1 MANKIQ
7 IRRGLKKLLPILSF
21 GEPAY
26 TSDTNEFFIGTGKG
40 NVNMNGSLWYTG
52 TALSGTSKNINYTY
66 ADCPLVKVGD
76 VYLNTDYGYIYQST
90 TAGSGED
97 VKWQY
102 KGTIRGPQGIQGV
115 KGDTGEQGPQGLKG
129 DTGAKGDK
137 GDKGEKGETGTLES
151 NSVKTVHIADEAV
164 TTAKLSQEVQ
174 EKLYDTSNSAMLDNF
189 SLLIQG
195 LVNSGDIE
203 LAKIS
208 LSENPNYPGSLI
220 KPETGLYINE
230 PFLIKNDTSGET
242 AQDYLSLQYNDETKY
257 ILSHRLARGHSAI
270 CIVTKKVVTGAEYED
285 GTIKILMDFTNT
297 ERTAI

>member
-7 IRRGLKKLLPILSF
+7 FRRGLRKLLPTLSF
-21 GEPAY
+21 AEPAY

-52 TALSGTSKNINYTY
+52 TALSGTSENINYTY

-129 DTGAKGDK
+129 DTGAKGEK
-137 GDKGEKGETGTLES
+137 GDKGEKGETGTLEN
-151 NSVKTVHIADEAV
+151 NSVDWKNLNGTLQTKITGIED
-164 TTAKLSQEVQ
+164 
-174 EKLYDTSNSAMLDNF
+174 
-189 SLLIQG
+189 
-195 LVNSGDIE
+195 LVNKLNSIK
-203 LAKIS
+203 KID
-208 LSENPNYPGSLI
+208 LEYTVTQGHDGYGITI
-220 KPETGLYINE
+220 KPQVNYASDDEVTATATYSTDSQNHSYFCISYDYTDNKVSVVGGCTVSGVTPNGDVMGAFLTLTFETGASGKTGE
-230 PFLIKNDTSGET
+230 FHGLIYKGDDGKS
-242 AQDYLSLQYNDETKY
+242 YLL
-257 ILSHRLARGHSAI
+257 
-270 CIVTKKVVTGAEYED
+270 
-285 GTIKILMDFTNT
+285 
-297 ERTAI
+297 

>member
-52 TALSGTSKNINYTY
+52 TALSGTSENINYTY

-137 GDKGEKGETGTLES
+137 GDKGEKGETGTLEN
-151 NSVKTVHIADEAV
+151 NSVDWENLNGTLQTKITGIED
-164 TTAKLSQEVQ
+164 
-174 EKLYDTSNSAMLDNF
+174 
-189 SLLIQG
+189 
-195 LVNSGDIE
+195 LVNKLNSIKKVDLEYTVTQGHDGYNITIVPQVNYASNDEVTATATYSTDSQNHSYFYISYDYANNELCATGGCTVSGITPPPDTYGGF
-203 LAKIS
+203 LC
-208 LSENPNYPGSLI
+208 LTF
-220 KPETGLYINE
+220 ETGASGKTGE
-230 PFLIKNDTSGET
+230 FHGLIYKGDDGKS
-242 AQDYLSLQYNDETKY
+242 YLL
-257 ILSHRLARGHSAI
+257 
-270 CIVTKKVVTGAEYED
+270 
-285 GTIKILMDFTNT
+285 
-297 ERTAI
+297 

>member
-7 IRRGLKKLLPILSF
+7 FRRGLRKLLPTLSF
-21 GEPAY
+21 AEPAY

-52 TALSGTSKNINYTY
+52 TALSGTSENINYTY

-137 GDKGEKGETGTLES
+137 GDKGEK
-151 NSVKTVHIADEAV
+151 
-164 TTAKLSQEVQ
+164 
-174 EKLYDTSNSAMLDNF
+174 
-189 SLLIQG
+189 
-195 LVNSGDIE
+195 
-203 LAKIS
+203 
-208 LSENPNYPGSLI
+208 
-220 KPETGLYINE
+220 
-230 PFLIKNDTSGET
+230 
-242 AQDYLSLQYNDETKY
+242 
-257 ILSHRLARGHSAI
+257 R
-270 CIVTKKVVTGAEYED
+270 
-285 GTIKILMDFTNT
+285 
-297 ERTAI
+297 

>member
-26 TSDTNEFFIGTGKG
+26 TSDTSEFFVGTGKG

-52 TALSGTSKNINYTY
+52 TALSGTSENINYTY
-66 ADCPLVKVGD
+66 VDCPLVKVGD

-129 DTGAKGDK
+129 NTGAKGDK
-137 GDKGEKGETGTLES
+137 GEKGEKGETGTLEN
-151 NSVKTVHIADEAV
+151 NSVDWGN
-164 TTAKLSQEVQ
+164 LN
-174 EKLYDTSNSAMLDNF
+174 DTLQTKITSIED
-189 SLLIQG
+189 
-195 LVNSGDIE
+195 LVNKLNSIKKIDLEYTVTQGHDGYNIKIKPQVNYRRVGDITATAE
-203 LAKIS
+203 YATDSQNHSYFYISYDYAENRIS
-208 LSENPNYPGSLI
+208 LTGGRTRSGITPPPDTYGSF
-220 KPETGLYINE
+220 LYLGFE
-230 PFLIKNDTSGET
+230 YGASGET
-242 AQDYLSLQYNDETKY
+242 GEFHGLICKNDDGWSYLL
-257 ILSHRLARGHSAI
+257 
-270 CIVTKKVVTGAEYED
+270 
-285 GTIKILMDFTNT
+285 
-297 ERTAI
+297 